1 MWGPGTVLGGRYT
14 LGERLGSGGMG
25 EVWRAEDG
33 VLGRAVAIKVMHPG
47 LGDEQDFIE
56 RFRREARILATVRH
70 PGIVQVIDYC
80 EPAETTDVRATYIV
94 MELIEG
100 RPLHL
105 VLAQDGPMV
114 PARALG
120 LVAEAL
126 DALHAAHA
134 RDIVHRDLKP
144 SNLMVRDDGGVVVT
158 DFGIARALA
167 GTRLTTTHSVL
178 GTALYAA
185 PEQAGG
191 QAVTPRSDLYSIGVV
206 CFELLTGQPPFT
218 GETVLEV
225 VVKHLQQPPPGLAE
239 AFPAPV
245 RAFVARAL
253 AKDPADRFP
262 DAAAMAAAARSAAE
276 LPASAKAVA
285 ADTLLATVPDSP
297 TPSTVPAAPP
307 ADTGARTA
315 ETPPPESRRRRL
327 LLPIVVPVVISLG
340 TGGVFL
346 VQAAPWKSDTSQ
358 TGSGPVSAP
367 GGGSPLPVASTSG
380 GPPGSASPS
389 ASAPAPA
396 SDSPSPG
403 PQQPSSDQPGTTDTR
418 PAQGGGG
425 TGGGGT
431 GGGGSSNG
439 GGGNGGG
446 GNGGGGNGGGNQQPG
461 GTTAPPNTPPAN
473 GGTTPGPPAGC
484 GGAGW
489 GYLTSVGSGQR
500 LGLAANTLAGG
511 TAAVMDRNTSF
522 GWYRSGPDP
531 GGWYTLYPCNM
542 SKPILVQNA
551 TGTAVTLRSGFN
563 VLTSWSVVQAPT
575 PGAYYLKD
583 YMASLCLTDNGSGN
597 AATMENCTPG
607 NTTQQWRIPPAG

>member
-33 VLGRAVAIKVMHPG
+33 VLGRAVAIKMMHPG

-100 RPLHL
+100 RPLHR

-120 LVAEAL
+120 LVAQVL

-245 RAFVARAL
+245 REFVARAL

-262 DAAAMAAAARSAAE
+262 DAAAMAAAARAAAE
-276 LPASAKAVA
+276 LPASARAVA

-297 TPSTVPAAPP
+297 TPSTVPATPQ
-307 ADTGARTA
+307 ADTGMRTE
-315 ETPPPESRRRRL
+315 ETPRPESRRRRL
-327 LLPIVVPVVISLG
+327 LVPIVVPVVISLG
-340 TGGVFL
+340 AGGVFL
-346 VQAAPWKSDTSQ
+346 VQTAPWKSDTAQ
-358 TGSGPVSAP
+358 AGSGPTSGT
-367 GGGSPLPVASTSG
+367 GGGSPLPAMSTSSSPLG
-380 GPPGSASPS
+380 SAPPSASLSASP
-389 ASAPAPA
+389 PA
-396 SDSPSPG
+396 SDPPSPG
-403 PQQPSSDQPGTTDTR
+403 PEQQTSPDQPGTTGTH
-418 PAQGGGG
+418 PPQGGG
-425 TGGGGT
+425 TGGGGGT
-431 GGGGSSNG
+431 GSSG
-439 GGGNGGG
+439 GRNS
-446 GNGGGGNGGGNQQPG
+446 GGGNGGGNQQPG
-461 GTTAPPNTPPAN
+461 GTTTPPNTPTAGT
-473 GGTTPGPPAGC
+473 GGTGGTNSGPPAGC
-484 GGAGW
+484 GGTGW

-500 LGLAANTLAGG
+500 LGLATNTLAGG

-531 GGWYTLYPCNM
+531 GGWYALYPCNL
-542 SKPILVQNA
+542 SKPILVQND

-563 VLTSWSVVQAPT
+563 VLTNWSVVPAPT
-575 PGAYYLKD
+575 QGAYYLKD

-607 NTTQQWRIPPAG
+607 NIAQQWRIPPVG